1 MKRFLISIPVFLFL
15 SADAQVPEDA
25 VRYSWNPQNLSARIN
40 SIGGTMGSLAGDI
53 STLYVNPA
61 GIAFFNTREVSFGLN
76 WTNTQMRA
84 RYRDSSNLMLKNNLG
99 MSPIGVIIGQGSN
112 PDKSSNEKSSFAFA
126 FNQLVSFNNQVRL
139 RGYNNYSS
147 FSEIFAEEF
156 AKSGLSINE
165 VLQSNSPLPF
175 TAAPALYTYLIDTVR
190 LSDGTYQIKAA
201 PEYLLD
207 AGQALAQDYLQTT
220 KGGIYELT
228 GGFATNFKDKY
239 YVGMSV
245 GIPIINYKS
254 NTIVTEADTSSNT
267 SNHFSSFRYEDDYQ
281 TIGTG
286 INLRLGFIYRPK
298 DYIRLGVALH
308 TPNWMF
314 MTDKRNTYL
323 STELEDPINSY
334 SVSSRTFTNGSSGKA
349 RYIQTTPWKA
359 VVSGSYVFREVENVN
374 KQRGFITADIEY
386 VNHRGTRFNSKNEDP
401 TREEKNYYK
410 SLNKVVKSMYKGA
423 FNFRVGGEVKFSV
436 IMARLG
442 FAYYGNPYKD
452 NPEKTNQMQI
462 TGGLGYRDKGFFF
475 DLGYVYNVK
484 KDVQF
489 PYRLEDRANTYGTLK
504 QTRGTLMATAGVK
517 F

>member
-1 MKRFLISIPVFLFL
+1 MKRFLFFLPIL
-15 SADAQVPEDA
+15 ICLGTEAQIPEDA

-40 SIGGTMGSLAGDI
+40 SIGGAMGSLAGDI

-61 GIAFFNTREVSFGLN
+61 GIAFFNTREISFGLN
-76 WTNTQMRA
+76 WSRLNARA
-84 RYRDSSNLMLKNNLG
+84 FYRDSTNRLTKNNLS
-99 MSPIGVIIGQGSN
+99 MSPIGIIIGEGRN
-112 PDKSSNEKSSFAFA
+112 PNKPAGEKSSFAFA
-126 FNQLVSFNNQVRL
+126 FNQLVNFNNQIRL

-147 FSEIFAEEF
+147 FSETFAEEF
-156 AKSGLSINE
+156 AKSGWSINE

-175 TAAPALYTYLIDTVR
+175 TSAPALYTYLIDTVR
-190 LSDGTYQIKAA
+190 LSDGSYQIKAA

-207 AGQALAQDYLQTT
+207 AGQALMQDYLQTT
-220 KGGIYELT
+220 SGGIYELT
-228 GGFATNFKDKY
+228 GGFASNIKDKY
-239 YVGMSV
+239 YIGLSM

-254 NTIVTEADTSSNT
+254 NTTISETDTSANT
-267 SNHFSSFRYEDDYQ
+267 DNHFASFNYEDEFQ
-281 TIGTG
+281 TTGAG

-308 TPNWMF
+308 SPNWMF

-323 STELEDPINSY
+323 TTELENPEQIITT
-334 SVSSRTFTNGSSGKA
+334 SSRTFTNGTSGKS
-349 RYIQTTPWKA
+349 RYIQLSPWKA
-359 VVSGSYVFREVENVN
+359 VISGSYVFREVENVN

-386 VNHRGTRFNSKNEDP
+386 VNHRGSRFYSKNEDP

-410 SLNKVVKSMYKGA
+410 SLNKVVKGMYKGA
-423 FNFRVGGEVKFSV
+423 FNFRVGGELKFSV

-442 FAYYGNPYKD
+442 FAYYGNPYRD
-452 NPEKTNQMQI
+452 NPESANQMQI
-462 TGGLGYRDKGFFF
+462 TGGLGYRDKGFFL

-484 KDVQF
+484 KDFQF

-504 QTRGTLMATAGVK
+504 QTRGTIMATAGIK